1 VSFSQPAKFV
11 LVGAGGYVIN
21 LGAFS
26 LLYAIGVQYVAAS
39 ILSYF
44 LSNALVYIGN
54 RYFTFG
60 LGHDGFW
67 AAYLRYV
74 GVGVLVA
81 AMNAAVLALLVEL
94 LGLHATL
101 GQAISLLVLTPVA
114 FVLNKRWSFRSRPLR
129 AGSVAVRGERVPR
142 NRLR

>member
-1 VSFSQPAKFV
+1 MSFSQPAKFV

-44 LSNALVYIGN
+44 LSNALMYIGN

-60 LGHDGFW
+60 LGHERFW
-67 AAYLRYV
+67 ATYSSLRRRRCSRRSTERSP
-74 GVGVLVA
+74 A
-81 AMNAAVLALLVEL
+81 R
-94 LGLHATL
+94 ATRR
-101 GQAISLLVLTPVA
+101 GARAPQA
-114 FVLNKRWSFRSRPLR
+114 RP
-129 AGSVAVRGERVPR
+129 PT
-142 NRLR
+142 